1 MLLGGKTAI
10 VSGVGPGLGRSICT
24 QFAAQGATI
33 VAGDL
38 DPDAVAG
45 TVDAVVAAGGRAVGA
60 VTDITDRAQCDALV
74 DRAVV
79 EFGGLD
85 ILVNDAYHGG
95 DYSLFA
101 DADLANWRATS
112 DVNVFGTLTMIQAAL
127 PALTASGSG
136 RIVNIC
142 THGVDVMQPTFGAYT
157 SSKAAIAHLT
167 QLLAAELG
175 ATGIRVNAV
184 FPGPIWGAALQGYL
198 DQDAAARG
206 VDPQVVYDEFSS
218 KSALK
223 SRNMPDDI
231 AGSVVFLAS
240 DLARVVTGQAI
251 YANSGESFH

>member
-1 MLLGGKTAI
+1 MMSNNGPSESPNESGTPVPGPETCIAEHRMAVVVARDVPVAEAGLVHGVVLAEVREHREGVDGERRVEEVVAHAVTLPPGDAHDADPHMLTRSQAEVGGNMLLEGKTAI

-74 DRAVV
+74 DRAVA

-101 DADLANWRATS
+101 DADLANWRA
-112 DVNVFGTLTMIQAAL
+112 
-127 PALTASGSG
+127 
-136 RIVNIC
+136 R
-142 THGVDVMQPTFGAYT
+142 
-157 SSKAAIAHLT
+157 
-167 QLLAAELG
+167 
-175 ATGIRVNAV
+175 AT
-184 FPGPIWGAALQGYL
+184 
-198 DQDAAARG
+198 
-206 VDPQVVYDEFSS
+206 
-218 KSALK
+218 
-223 SRNMPDDI
+223 
-231 AGSVVFLAS
+231 
-240 DLARVVTGQAI
+240 
-251 YANSGESFH
+251 